1 MIIRSFFCIISVVI
15 HSFFCIFALQ
25 DNNDNMHRNVI
36 NQLVEWKN
44 SKERKPL
51 ILLGARQVGKTY
63 SLLDFGKQYYK
74 HVAYINCDD
83 NDQAAGLFLQNY
95 NMERVLLAIAA
106 ITGVPVVPGETLI
119 ILDEIQEMPRGLAS
133 LKYFCENAPEYHV
146 CVAGSLL
153 GITLRHGESFPVG
166 KVDIIKM
173 FPMTFTEFLIARG
186 KDMIAEQLQKK
197 DWDVLTSLHLPLV
210 QMLREYYL
218 VGGMPEVV
226 KAYLKTND
234 PNMVRKIQN
243 KILLAYSNDIAK
255 HTTVEESK
263 RIGIVWN
270 SMPSQLSKENK
281 KFIYGVAK
289 KGGRA
294 KEFEVAIQWLIDAGL
309 IIKVRRVSN
318 PTMPLKIYE
327 DLSAFK
333 LYLLDVGLLGAMAEI
348 DPASLILPNNMKEGK
363 GMFTENFVC
372 SHLAASIERSIFYY
386 SKENS
391 PLEIDFMIQD
401 GSNIVPIEVKSEE
414 NLKSKSLSAFLQQH
428 DDMRGIRFSMSPYRE
443 QERITNVPL
452 YCTGVY
458 FAEK

>member
-1 MIIRSFFCIISVVI
+1 MY
-15 HSFFCIFALQ
+15 
-25 DNNDNMHRNVI
+25 RNII
-36 NQLVEWKN
+36 NQLVAWKN
-44 SKERKPL
+44 SNERKPL

-63 SLLDFGKQYYK
+63 SLLDFGKQHYK

-83 NDQAAGLFLQNY
+83 NDQVAGLFIQNF

-106 ITGVPVVPGETLI
+106 ITGVPVVPSDTLI
-119 ILDEIQEMPRGLAS
+119 ILDEIQELPRGLAS
-133 LKYFCENAPEYHV
+133 LKYFCENAPAYHV

-173 FPMTFTEFLIARG
+173 FPMTFDEFLIARG
-186 KDMIAEQLQKK
+186 KDLLAEQLQKK
-197 DWDVLTSLHLPLV
+197 VWSVLTSLHLTLV

-226 KAYLKTND
+226 TAYLKTND
-234 PNMVRKIQN
+234 PNTIRKIQN
-243 KILLAYSNDIAK
+243 KILLAYRNDIAK
-255 HTTVEESK
+255 HTTDEESK

-309 IIKVRRVSN
+309 IIKVGRVSN

-348 DPASLILPNNMKEGK
+348 DPATLILPNDMKEAK

-372 SHLAASIERSIFYY
+372 SHLAASIERSLFYY

-401 GSNIVPIEVKSEE
+401 GSKIVPIEVKSEE
-414 NLKSKSLSAFLQQH
+414 NLKSKSLSTFLQQH
-428 DDMRGIRFSMSPYRE
+428 DDMHGIRFSMSPYRE
-443 QERITNVPL
+443 QESMTNVPL
-452 YCTGVY
+452 YGAGVY
-458 FAEK
+458 FAAKTNS

>member
-1 MIIRSFFCIISVVI
+1 MY
-15 HSFFCIFALQ
+15 
-25 DNNDNMHRNVI
+25 RNVI
-36 NQLVEWKN
+36 NQLVEWKSSN
-44 SKERKPL
+44 ERKPL

-63 SLLDFGKQYYK
+63 SLLAFGKQHYK

-83 NDQAAGLFLQNY
+83 NDQVSGLFVQNF
-95 NMERVLLAIAA
+95 NMDRVLLAIAA

-119 ILDEIQEMPRGLAS
+119 ILDEIQELPRGLAS

-166 KVDIIKM
+166 KVDIIRM
-173 FPMTFTEFLIARG
+173 FPMTFDEFLIARG
-186 KDMIAEQLQKK
+186 KDLMVEQLRKK
-197 DWDVLTSLHLPLV
+197 DWSVLTSLHQTLV

-234 PNMVRKIQN
+234 PNTIRKIQN
-243 KILLAYSNDIAK
+243 KILLAYRNDIAK
-255 HTTVEESK
+255 HTTSDEAK
-263 RIGIVWN
+263 RIAMVWN

-309 IIKVRRVSN
+309 IIKVGRVSN
-318 PTMPLKIYE
+318 PQMPLKIYE

-348 DPASLILPNNMKEGK
+348 SPATLILPNNMKEGK

-372 SHLAASIERSIFYY
+372 SHLAASREQSIFYY

-391 PLEIDFMIQD
+391 PLEIDFIIQN
-401 GSNIVPIEVKSEE
+401 GSRIVPIEVKAEE
-414 NLKSKSLSAFLQQH
+414 NLKSKSLSTFLQQH
-428 DDMRGIRFSMSPYRE
+428 DEMHGIRFSMSPYRE
-443 QERITNVPL
+443 QERMTNVPL
-452 YCTGVY
+452 YGAGVF
-458 FAEK
+458 FA